1 MDPIAD
7 AAIPAVTFLMM
18 VAVGHGLTPSELRR
32 SATDLRA
39 VITGTVG
46 QLVLLPL
53 IATVIILVIEPSPTI
68 IAGLILVA
76 ACPGGTVSNFYAC
89 LAHGNAALS
98 LALTAT
104 SCLLS
109 FVSLPILVATG
120 FVFWLDDQPEVEV
133 PVTMLVIQ
141 LLFLVALP
149 TCIGMILRRWRPAA
163 TERRDLVLRR
173 VSLVALVALVAY
185 VAQDQ
190 WTSLVAD
197 LGALL
202 LAAVIFTA
210 LAMTAGYVLAWVTGR
225 TSADR
230 LTYLIEFPCRNLALA
245 LVVAVTVL
253 GRPDIVAFAAVL
265 LLVQAL
271 VVLSVVVFLR
281 REHVAS

>member
-1 MDPIAD
+1 
-7 AAIPAVTFLMM
+7 
-18 VAVGHGLTPSELRR
+18 
-32 SATDLRA
+32 
-39 VITGTVG
+39 
-46 QLVLLPL
+46 
-53 IATVIILVIEPSPTI
+53 
-68 IAGLILVA
+68 
-76 ACPGGTVSNFYAC
+76 
-89 LAHGNAALS
+89 
-98 LALTAT
+98 
-104 SCLLS
+104 
-109 FVSLPILVATG
+109 
-120 FVFWLDDQPEVEV
+120 
-133 PVTMLVIQ
+133 
-141 LLFLVALP
+141 
-149 TCIGMILRRWRPAA
+149 MILRRWHPAA

-202 LAAVIFTA
+202 LAAVIFTV
-210 LAMTAGYVLAWVTGR
+210 LAMIAGYILAWVTGR
-225 TSADR
+225 TPADR